1 MSLALPPNSV
11 PGSPGAASWNQIV
24 DQAVEERFRRARSA
38 EAALASGELVVGELC
53 GFAAGCLTA
62 ETRRNTQAFLA
73 RNPWA
78 LGRVTALVRAARS
91 ESEQGGLAA
100 KLLEAAKAGSLSDG
114 RQQVA
119 DALAAASGDPAEAPL
134 RELSER
140 INDLD
145 DPEAAL
151 LEVVSFI

>member
-1 MSLALPPNSV
+1 
-11 PGSPGAASWNQIV
+11 
-24 DQAVEERFRRARSA
+24 
-38 EAALASGELVVGELC
+38 VVGELC

-119 DALAAASGDPAEAPL
+119 DALAAADDAAKAPL
-134 RELSER
+134 AELSER
-140 INDLD
+140 IKKLD

>member
-53 GFAAGCLTA
+53 SFAAGCLTA
-62 ETRRNTQAFLA
+62 EARRNTQAFLA

-91 ESEQGGLAA
+91 ESEHGGLAA
-100 KLLEAAKAGSLSDG
+100 KLLEAAKAGNLSDG

-119 DALAAASGDPAEAPL
+119 DALAVADDAAKAPL
-134 RELSER
+134 AELSER
-140 INDLD
+140 MTKLD